1 MSQANYEEFQNISH
15 EKRQSQCQPNELNFA
30 NSSATADQR
39 CAMTEMLSNTV
50 TQGMYTT
57 TNGKTYNCSN
67 WAPVEG
73 NRNLDRPSEVLS
85 FKGIFAE
92 SVENS
97 RLEKERVRR
106 LVIQYFLEDNSIK
119 ICEPV
124 QRNSGIR
131 QGKFLSRQKV
141 PKDGEGLL
149 QPMDFLVGN
158 RVFIFGRCIEILD
171 CDQFTRN
178 FFANVLGFEMPEGYD
193 WDKDNF
199 ESQVLE
205 K

>member
-1 MSQANYEEFQNISH
+1 MSRNMSE
-15 EKRQSQCQPNELNFA
+15 RG
-30 NSSATADQR
+30 
-39 CAMTEMLSNTV
+39 AMTELLQNTV
-50 TQGMYTT
+50 TQGMYQT

-73 NRNLDRPSEVLS
+73 NKNLDRPSEVLC
-85 FKGIFAE
+85 FRGIFAE
-92 SVENS
+92 TVENS
-97 RLEKERVRR
+97 RLEKERVRK

-141 PKDGEGLL
+141 PREGSQGAQLL
-149 QPMDFLVGN
+149 QPMDFIVGN
-158 RVFIFGRCIEILD
+158 RVMIFGRLIEILD
-171 CDQFTRN
+171 CDEFTRN
-178 FFANVLGFEMPEGYD
+178 FFLNVLNQEMPEGYD
-193 WDKDNF
+193 WEKDNF
-199 ESQVLE
+199 ETQVLE